1 MDEKDIT
8 LERAKILVQREMVG
22 KILVSLLKN
31 PKQYETTYQTE
42 IKKLTN
48 NKFESHTHLFM
59 HQYNQALEE
68 IMCWHDPQKSEFGLC
83 SLLKERSPN
92 YDLVLETLVQAF
104 ADKAWTSLDKNENVR
119 RGDQNHQLN

>member
-59 HQYNQALEE
+59 H
-68 IMCWHDPQKSEFGLC
+68 
-83 SLLKERSPN
+83 
-92 YDLVLETLVQAF
+92 
-104 ADKAWTSLDKNENVR
+104 
-119 RGDQNHQLN
+119 